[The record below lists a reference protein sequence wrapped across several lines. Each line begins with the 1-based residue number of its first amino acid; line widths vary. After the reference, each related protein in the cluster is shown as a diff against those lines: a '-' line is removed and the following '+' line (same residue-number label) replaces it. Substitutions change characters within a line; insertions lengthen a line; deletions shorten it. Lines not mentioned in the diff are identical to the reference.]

1 MGLKVLADEK
11 KMKIFLTKQDEL
23 PLVLYN
29 EETIERVINNLVT
42 NAIKYSPEKS
52 KIEITVGLTADH
64 NYVKVSVKDHG
75 IGIAPELLDRIFD
88 RFYRV
93 ENTTHT
99 IKGTGLG
106 LHLVKTAIEKQHNG
120 KVFVESEPNKGSTF
134 SFILPLQEDFIPE
147 NKKADYKPDSV

>member
-1 MGLKVLADEK
+1 M
-11 KMKIFLTKQDEL
+11 
-23 PLVLYN
+23 
-29 EETIERVINNLVT
+29 
-42 NAIKYSPEKS
+42 
-52 KIEITVGLTADH
+52 
-64 NYVKVSVKDHG
+64 
-75 IGIAPELLDRIFD
+75 DRIFD

>member
-1 MGLKVLADEK
+1 
-11 KMKIFLTKQDEL
+11 MKIFLTKQDGL
-23 PLVLYN
+23 PLIPYN

-52 KIEITVGLTADH
+52 KIEITVGLTTEHD
-64 NYVKVSVKDHG
+64 YVKVSVKDEG

-120 KVFVESEPNKGSTF
+120 KVFVESKVNEGSVF
-134 SFILPLQEDFIPE
+134 SFILPLEEDYIPQNI